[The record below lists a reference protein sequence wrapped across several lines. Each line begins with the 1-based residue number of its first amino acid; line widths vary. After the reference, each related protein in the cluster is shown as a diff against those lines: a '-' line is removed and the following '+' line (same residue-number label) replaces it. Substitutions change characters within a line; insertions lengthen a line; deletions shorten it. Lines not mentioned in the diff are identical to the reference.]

1 MSTQTQAEHF
11 TNALYSLLDEAFD
24 NVHGYFL
31 DRGISKFEML
41 ATISAEEA
49 AMPVGDTCAMLI
61 RGSAPTCEEVRRESS
76 AE

>member
-1 MSTQTQAEHF
+1 MSTQTQAEHV
-11 TNALYSLLDEAFD
+11 TTALYSLLDEAYD

-31 DRGISKFEML
+31 DRGNSKFEML
-41 ATISAEEA
+41 ATISAEA
-49 AMPVGDTCAMLI
+49 AVMPVGAMCPMLI